1 MSVAISVL
9 WEDSAKKSTSNI
21 RIESNS
27 EKEKHGVKLASSA
40 HRIFFKLLISFAL
53 PKNCKKNNAVII

>member
-40 HRIFFKLLISFAL
+40 HRVLFKLSVSFTL
-53 PKNCKKNNAVII
+53 LKNCRKNNAVII

>member
-9 WEDSAKKSTSNI
+9 WEDSAKKSMINI

-27 EKEKHGVKLASSA
+27 KKEKYGVKLAFSA
-40 HRIFFKLLISFAL
+40 HRILFKLLVSFIL
-53 PKNCKKNNAVII
+53 LNNCRKNNAVII